1 MTPADIES
9 AAERLFA
16 AEAKGEQIGLLSI
29 AHPEMTI
36 DDAYAVQSALVMLK
50 LAAGRTRIGWKIGLT
65 SRAMQEALKIT
76 TPDSGVLFDDMLF
89 EDGCLIP
96 AGRFIQ
102 PRIETEI
109 AFSMQTDLSGAD
121 VDAADV
127 LAATGW
133 CAPALEILDTRI
145 CRSDPKTK
153 VLRNVCDTV
162 SDNAAN
168 AGLILGQ
175 ERHSPADIDRR
186 FVGCILNRDGIV
198 EETGLAA
205 GVLGDPATSVAWL
218 VMRLNRYGQGL
229 KAGDIVLSG
238 SFIRPV
244 EALPGSQ
251 FHANF
256 GSFGTIACQFGS

>member
-96 AGRFIQ
+96 AGR
-102 PRIETEI
+102 
-109 AFSMQTDLSGAD
+109 
-121 VDAADV
+121 
-127 LAATGW
+127 
-133 CAPALEILDTRI
+133 LE
-145 CRSDPKTK
+145 K
-153 VLRNVCDTV
+153 V
-162 SDNAAN
+162 S
-168 AGLILGQ
+168 
-175 ERHSPADIDRR
+175 
-186 FVGCILNRDGIV
+186 
-198 EETGLAA
+198 
-205 GVLGDPATSVAWL
+205 TS
-218 VMRLNRYGQGL
+218 
-229 KAGDIVLSG
+229 
-238 SFIRPV
+238 
-244 EALPGSQ
+244 
-251 FHANF
+251 
-256 GSFGTIACQFGS
+256 

>member
-168 AGLILGQ
+168 AGLVLGQ
-175 ERHSPADIDRR
+175 ERHNPADIDRPY
-186 FVGCILNRDGIV
+186 
-198 EETGLAA
+198 E
-205 GVLGDPATSVAWL
+205 
-218 VMRLNRYGQGL
+218 
-229 KAGDIVLSG
+229 
-238 SFIRPV
+238 
-244 EALPGSQ
+244 
-251 FHANF
+251 
-256 GSFGTIACQFGS
+256 